1 TLQDRVSGAPLP
13 IGAAGAPG
21 RAVARIADGVF
32 HFPAVAAEGDVVVFL
47 EPEAL
52 EGPPKGT
59 GGMDRTGD
67 GLVVQTMLRVVAGGQ
82 LVTRDTPALPADAAP
97 VIDGRSV
104 AIANGAVVY
113 RADPV
118 AAEPRVETRIIGNKP
133 TGTKNPS
140 LSADGRYLAFVSD
153 ADNLV
158 PGD

>member
-1 TLQDRVSGAPLP
+1 GPGLFDLAPRAASGIGPVVVPDVGAVALDPVPLTGLLPGSDSDTLNVFVKEEQIVGTPLNADADTTDPVLTLQDRVGGAPLP

-67 GLVVQTMLRVVAGGQ
+67 GLVFQTMLRVV
-82 LVTRDTPALPADAAP
+82 
-97 VIDGRSV
+97 
-104 AIANGAVVY
+104 
-113 RADPV
+113 
-118 AAEPRVETRIIGNKP
+118 
-133 TGTKNPS
+133 
-140 LSADGRYLAFVSD
+140 
-153 ADNLV
+153 
-158 PGD
+158 